1 MPGVNTQHH
10 KTTSKSPSGLFVSI
24 SWLQS
29 IVDGVL
35 DLVFPPR
42 CAGCGRVD
50 AEWCEYCQSELAKIP
65 LTIQQRNFPG
75 IITIAA
81 TGIHEAKL
89 RDADVALKYSNT
101 TSLNIPLSNRLIE
114 TLRILSWEVD
124 LVIPIP
130 MHKSR
135 LAERGYNQA
144 QLLAEPVAEALN
156 LDFRPDAI
164 IRQRATTSQVG
175 LTSQEREENVSGAF
189 LADETQLQDK
199 SILLIDDVLT
209 TGSTLAACASAAL
222 IAGARVVYGL
232 TVTAAHP

>member
-1 MPGVNTQHH
+1 MPGVNAQQY
-10 KTTSKSPSGLFVSI
+10 KTTPKSPTGLFVSI
-24 SWLQS
+24 SWFQS
-29 IVDGVL
+29 IVDSVL

-50 AEWCEYCQSELAKIP
+50 AQWCEYCQSDLAKIP
-65 LTIQQRNFPG
+65 LNIQYRDIPG
-75 IITIAA
+75 VIMIAA
-81 TGIHEAKL
+81 TGFHEAKL

-101 TSLNIPLSNRLIE
+101 TLLHIPLSNRLIE
-114 TLRILSWEVD
+114 ALQVLSWNID
-124 LVIPIP
+124 LVIPVP

-135 LAERGYNQA
+135 LIERGYNQA

-164 IRQRATTSQVG
+164 TRRRATTSQVG
-175 LTSQEREENVSGAF
+175 LTSQERKENVSGAF
-189 LADETQLQDK
+189 LANETLLQNK

-222 IAGARVVYGL
+222 TAGARVVYGL
-232 TVTAAHP
+232 TVTAARP